1 MQKNLLITQAYFFVN
16 INFLNC
22 QNFIIFDVCLIA
34 ICFLVVFLVHK
45 NNANSNVILNPNIY
59 SGKLHFKWT
68 SNQSIIVFKKSNTPS
83 PFLQW
88 FGPRYSLSWVF
99 ELGCFPCT
107 RKFLHIFYIKERAE
121 KNSICKKSG
130 LIFVKYRKT
139 AWSNLLF

>member
-1 MQKNLLITQAYFFVN
+1 MQKNLLIIQAYYFVN
-16 INFLNC
+16 INFFNC
-22 QNFIIFDVCLIA
+22 QNFIIFVVCLIA
-34 ICFLVVFLVHK
+34 ICFFFLLFFWWTK
-45 NNANSNVILNPNIY
+45 IMRIQILNPNIY

-68 SNQSIIVFKKSNTPS
+68 SNQSIIVFKKFNTPS

-88 FGPRYSLSWVF
+88 FGPRYRLSWVF

-107 RKFLHIFYIKERAE
+107 WKFLHIFYIKERAE
-121 KNSICKKSG
+121 KNSICQQSG